1 MRKVITWLLI
11 ALLALQCVAFA
22 ESATATVAST
32 AINSVEAVRTATDIY
47 FAIPAGE
54 RQMLVRVPLSGGE
67 AICVDR
73 ADRFG
78 GMIAYEGGAAYLK
91 TTEGSS
97 AIMRCSGNDVSTV
110 YAFGADEAT
119 DLSFYG
125 GKFLVL
131 LGGLLHSVEPAS
143 QVCLK
148 LSGAQMLDYVL
159 GEGCAYFLSA
169 GDRMEYN
176 AQLGDGQSV
185 STQAGCVYRL
195 DLNSGETT
203 LLLKS
208 GGQDLKLDGGRLY
221 FHNLADA
228 YAVRSDDETV
238 LLGRVYSLDVQL
250 KTLNGECTEPDS
262 GFWPTDKGL
271 VVWYNAAL
279 NLSSEAGTLALYNP
293 ENGATVVSD
302 GEKLYVWESGRQTL
316 TQVGATGDVN
326 VLYSGDLAQAQDAS
340 LIVPEATAEP
350 TPSATASDTDNSGN
364 SAWFNQFLENKELA
378 SGGSGSGAG
387 SAPKATPIGQST
399 PTPRPV
405 ATVAPTQGSGSTGGS
420 TGSSGSGSSSTSGGS
435 SSGGSSS
442 GGSSSTGSYSVNIDY
457 VKITG
462 NSVNIRSKA
471 GTSGSILGSVVKGTV
486 LPCKGVAA
494 KDSSGMVWSKVGFGG
509 GTGWVS
515 SKYASKTSAPG
526 SSYTGPEVS
535 ASGDYIKTEGSVN
548 VRKSPNLSSASLGT
562 VEKGKTLT
570 FLGKTST
577 DARGVK
583 WYKVSYNGS
592 TGWVS
597 SRYTEITYGSSGSSS
612 SSGKYVKAVGGSV
625 TIRSSANKSSA
636 SLGYIPEGKTGTYQG
651 KTSTDSRGVKWYKVS
666 YNGVTGWVSSRYAQL
681 TNTAS
686 SSSSGSGSSTSS
698 SASKVKASGG
708 SVTIPATANKTS
720 DKLGFIAEGKTA
732 TYLGK
737 SSTDSRGVKWYY
749 VSYNDVKG
757 WVSSVYSKLI

>member
-1 MRKVITWLLI
+1 MRKVVTWLLI

-22 ESATATVAST
+22 ESAASVAST
-32 AINSVEAVRTATDIY
+32 AVNSAEAVRTATDIY
-47 FAIPAGE
+47 FAIPSGD

-73 ADRFG
+73 ADSFG
-78 GMIAYEGGAAYLK
+78 GMIPYEGGAAYLK

-131 LGGLLHSVEPAS
+131 LDGLLHSVEPGS

-169 GDRMEYN
+169 GDRMEYT
-176 AQLGDGQSV
+176 AQLEAGQTT

-208 GGQDLKLDGGRLY
+208 GGRDLKLDGNRLY

-228 YAVRSDDETV
+228 YAVRSADETE

-250 KTLNGECTEPDS
+250 KTLSGECTEPDS
-262 GFWPTDKGL
+262 GFWPTEKGL

-279 NLSSEAGTLALYNP
+279 NLSSEAGTLALYAP

-302 GEKLYVWESGRQTL
+302 GASLFVWERGKQTL
-316 TQVGATGDVN
+316 TEVKPSGDVR
-326 VLYSGDLAQAQDAS
+326 VAYTGDLAQAKDAS
-340 LIVPEATAEP
+340 LIVPEATPEP
-350 TPSATASDTDNSGN
+350 SPSATASDTDSQGN
-364 SAWFNQFLENKELA
+364 SAWFDQFLENKELA
-378 SGGSGSGAG
+378 SGGNSGAG
-387 SAPKATPIGQST
+387 SAPKATPIGQNT

-405 ATVAPTQGSGSTGGS
+405 ATVAPSQGSGSAGS
-420 TGSSGSGSSSTSGGS
+420 TGSGSSSGSSSSGSGSSSSSGSTPGGS
-435 SSGGSSS
+435 YNVS
-442 GGSSSTGSYSVNIDY
+442 IDY

-462 NSVNIRSKA
+462 NSVNVRSKA

-486 LPCKGVAA
+486 LSCTGKAA
-494 KDSSGMVWSKVGFGG
+494 KDSSGMAWYKVNFGG
-509 GTGWVS
+509 GTGWVA
-515 SKYASKTSAPG
+515 SKYAKSTGAPD

-548 VRKSPNLSSASLGT
+548 VRKSPNLNSASLGT
-562 VEKGKTLT
+562 ATKGTTLT

-583 WYKVSYNGS
+583 WYKVSFNGS

-612 SSGKYVKAVGGSV
+612 ASGKYVKAVGGSV
-625 TIRSSANKSSA
+625 TIRSSANKSSG

-666 YNGVTGWVSSRYAQL
+666 YGGVTGWVSSRYAQL
-681 TNTAS
+681 TNSAS
-686 SSSSGSGSSTSS
+686 SSSSGSSS
-698 SASKVKASGG
+698 SSSGSKVQASGG
-708 SVTIPATANKTS
+708 SVTIRAKANKTS
-720 DKLGFIAEGKTA
+720 DKLGFMAEGKTA

-749 VSYNDVKG
+749 VSYNGVKG
-757 WVSSVYSKLI
+757 WVSSKYSKLV